1 MTHMSLTRFF
11 RNGWVQAA
19 LLLIAV
25 AWVATNPQIVLG
37 WLSTIS
43 TRAAESAE
51 ELMPRLVDYVF
62 DSFGS

>member
-1 MTHMSLTRFF
+1 M
-11 RNGWVQAA
+11 
-19 LLLIAV
+19 LLIAV
-25 AWVATNPQIVLG
+25 ALVATNPQIVLG